1 MHVGMITYV
10 EVSAAGWGC
19 FVLAQLLQN
28 LWRTGQMLH
37 CAFCTG
43 FLFHLVP
50 WRRSLQWRKW
60 AQEGLIWKTNWAFSS
75 SSKPHL
81 CRAGSKD
88 MCCFFL
94 SSWNQLE
101 TLVVFCQ
108 ASGRL
113 PEGTIEDMA
122 FHFVEDANEEYEPL
136 VVDTE
141 RIRMDPMGLLDFVIK
156 SWYIFIGKMLN
167 AFDFKHVHL
176 WLVVPLYIYYI
187 FSVLL
192 GKLHTDMIRKA

>member
-81 CRAGSKD
+81 CPSRLQRYVLFFFVQLEPTWDS
-88 MCCFFL
+88 CCFLPGFWQTPRRYHWRYGL
-94 SSWNQLE
+94 SFRWRCQWGVWATRCRHGEDPNGSDGIIGFCNKSHGIYLLARCW
-101 TLVVFCQ
+101 TLSTSNTSTCD
-108 ASGRL
+108 S
-113 PEGTIEDMA
+113 
-122 FHFVEDANEEYEPL
+122 
-136 VVDTE
+136 
-141 RIRMDPMGLLDFVIK
+141 
-156 SWYIFIGKMLN
+156 
-167 AFDFKHVHL
+167 
-176 WLVVPLYIYYI
+176 
-187 FSVLL
+187 
-192 GKLHTDMIRKA
+192 